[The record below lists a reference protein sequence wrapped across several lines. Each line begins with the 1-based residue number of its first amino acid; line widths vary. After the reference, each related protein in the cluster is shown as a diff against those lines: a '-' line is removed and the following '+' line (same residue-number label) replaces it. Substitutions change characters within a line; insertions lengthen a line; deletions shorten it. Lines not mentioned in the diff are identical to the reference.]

1 MPERSSK
8 GHIMKTPLKRKE
20 ILERLR
26 ERRDELRSMGIKS
39 LALFG
44 SVARDETTDTSDVD
58 LLVEFDRP
66 TGLLKLIDTKHRL
79 EEALEVESIDLLT
92 PEGLH
97 PALKDRILAEA
108 VRVV

>member
-1 MPERSSK
+1 
-8 GHIMKTPLKRKE
+8 MKTPPTRKE

-44 SVARDETTDTSDVD
+44 STARDEATDTSDVD

-66 TGLLKLIDTKHRL
+66 TGLLELVRVKRNV
-79 EEALEVESIDLLT
+79 EEALEVDSVDLVS
-92 PEGLH
+92 PEVIPL
-97 PALKDRILAEA
+97 ALKDRILAEA
-108 VRVV
+108 IPVV